1 MLHVFVIYLRF
12 APLVN
17 KSELDKHHNRS
28 VVVRRA
34 GKEAFAN
41 LDTLVKDRPCLIFP
55 DDGTWEKVEPYHLTD
70 ADIDALVFDPG
81 SRVIYSPLAFD
92 I

>member
-1 MLHVFVIYLRF
+1 M
-12 APLVN
+12 N
-17 KSELDKHHNRS
+17 KSELDKYHNRS
-28 VVVRRA
+28 VLVRRA

-41 LDTLVKDRPCLIFP
+41 LDTRLFKDQPCLIFP
-55 DDGTWEKVEPYHLTD
+55 EDGTWEKVEPYHLTD
-70 ADIDALVFDPG
+70 ADIDALVFDSG

>member
-1 MLHVFVIYLRF
+1 
-12 APLVN
+12 VN
-17 KSELDKHHNRS
+17 KSDLDKHHNCS
-28 VVVRRA
+28 VLVKRA

-41 LDTLVKDRPCLIFP
+41 LDARLFKDQPCLIFP
-55 DDGTWEKVEPYHLTD
+55 EDGAWEKVEPYHLTD